1 MDGLYRVCVK
11 IFAAQHEIED
21 DAALFVPIFH
31 EWIRDQ
37 LLDLVVLDVADYA
50 HAPES
55 PGIMLVCHEVSFSLD
70 RSDGRFGLM
79 VQRRTPVDGGAVD
92 AVASTM
98 RLAVEV
104 AARLE
109 RDPRVAGKLR
119 FDPAR
124 LRVEANDRLL
134 APNSDAGYQDFG
146 PVVRKAAAAAF
157 VGTGP
162 IVERVDNDSRD
173 RLALDVSVESVG
185 DVQEQLAALTP
196 VLPQSSV

>member
-1 MDGLYRVCVK
+1 MDRLYRVCVK
-11 IFAAQHEIED
+11 IFAVVHEIED

-37 LLDLVVLDVADYA
+37 VLDLVALDVADYA
-50 HAPES
+50 HVPES
-55 PGIMLVCHEVSFSLD
+55 PGIMLVCHEASFSLD

-79 VQRRTPVDGGAVD
+79 VQRRTPVDGGPVD

-109 RDPRVAGKLR
+109 RDARISGKLR
-119 FDPAR
+119 FNPSR

-134 APNSDAGYQDFG
+134 ASNSDKGYHDFG
-146 PVVRKAAAAAF
+146 PVVRQAAAAAF
-157 VGTGP
+157 GGTGP
-162 IVERVDNDSRD
+162 IVERVNNDSRD
-173 RLALDVSVESVG
+173 RLAVDVSVESVG
-185 DVQEQLAALTP
+185 DVQEQMAALTLA
-196 VLPQSSV
+196 LPQSSV